1 MDQKKT
7 MNTATERVDDD
18 MLVSAKQTPF
28 WRRLVRRKASTVCL
42 GVVLSIVA
50 LAILAPVLPIADPDE
65 IHSVNRLVGPGEKG
79 YVLGADELGRD
90 VMSRLIW
97 GARVSLMAGFGA
109 SIAALIFG
117 GTIGLIAGF
126 FGRWIDSVL
135 MRATDVIL
143 AFPSI
148 LLAVGVVAALGPGLN
163 NAMIAVSIAGF
174 PLYARVV
181 RGSVLSARE
190 NTYVEAARSIGV
202 SNFRI
207 MWRHILPNIL
217 APIIVALSLDVG
229 IKIVITSS
237 LSFLGLGAQPPTADW
252 GNMIAS
258 GKDYIRVSAH
268 LVMMPGFA
276 IFLIALCLNVVG
288 DQLRDI
294 LDPRLKNT

>member
-1 MDQKKT
+1 MTTVLEAFDDKT
-7 MNTATERVDDD
+7 DAPV
-18 MLVSAKQTPF
+18 KQVPF
-28 WRRLVRRKASTVCL
+28 WRRLARRKASTVCFAI
-42 GVVLSIVA
+42 VLTIVL
-50 LAILAPVLPIADPDE
+50 LAVLAPILPIPDPNE
-65 IHSVNRLVGPGEKG
+65 IRSANRLVGPGEKG
-79 YVLGADELGRD
+79 YLLGADELGRD
-90 VMSRLIW
+90 VLSRLIW

-109 SIAALIFG
+109 SIAALLFG
-117 GTIGLIAGF
+117 GAIGLVAGF
-126 FGRWIDSVL
+126 FGKWVDTIL
-135 MRATDVIL
+135 MRSTDVIL

-163 NAMIAVSIAGF
+163 NAMIAVAIAGF

-288 DQLRDI
+288 DQLRDV
-294 LDPRLKNT
+294 LDPRLTNT

>member
-1 MDQKKT
+1 MT
-7 MNTATERVDDD
+7 TAVKAFDDG
-18 MLVSAKQTPF
+18 MGSPVKQAPF
-28 WRRLVRRKASTVCL
+28 WRRLARRKASTVCF
-42 GVVLSIVA
+42 GIVVTIVVLAV
-50 LAILAPVLPIADPDE
+50 LAPILPIPDPDE
-65 IHSVNRLVGPGEKG
+65 IRSANRLAGPGQKG
-79 YVLGADELGRD
+79 YLLGADELGRD
-90 VMSRLIW
+90 VLSRLIW

-109 SIAALIFG
+109 SIAALLFG
-117 GTIGLIAGF
+117 GAIGLVAGF
-126 FGRWIDSVL
+126 FGKWVDTIL
-135 MRATDVIL
+135 MRSTDVIL

-163 NAMIAVSIAGF
+163 NAMIAVAIAGF

-288 DQLRDI
+288 DQLRDV

>member
-1 MDQKKT
+1 MGRKT
-7 MNTATERVDDD
+7 MNT
-18 MLVSAKQTPF
+18 VSEVFYDEPTAPVKQVPF
-28 WRRLVRRKASTVCL
+28 WRRLARRKASTVCIVIVL
-42 GVVLSIVA
+42 IIVVLAV
-50 LAILAPVLPIADPDE
+50 LAPILPIADPDE
-65 IHSVNRLVGPGEKG
+65 IRSSNRLVGPGEKG
-79 YVLGADELGRD
+79 YLLGADELGRD
-90 VMSRLIW
+90 VLSRLIW

-117 GTIGLIAGF
+117 SAIGLVAGF
-126 FGRWIDSVL
+126 YGKWIDSIL
-135 MRATDVIL
+135 MRSTDVIL

-148 LLAVGVVAALGPGLN
+148 LLAIGVVAALGPGLN
-163 NAMIAVSIAGF
+163 NAMIAVAIAGF

-181 RGSVLSARE
+181 RGSVLSVRE
-190 NTYVEAARSIGV
+190 STFVEAAHSIGV

-229 IKIVITSS
+229 MKIVITSS

-258 GKDYIRVSAH
+258 GKNYIRVSPH

-288 DQLRDI
+288 DQLRDV